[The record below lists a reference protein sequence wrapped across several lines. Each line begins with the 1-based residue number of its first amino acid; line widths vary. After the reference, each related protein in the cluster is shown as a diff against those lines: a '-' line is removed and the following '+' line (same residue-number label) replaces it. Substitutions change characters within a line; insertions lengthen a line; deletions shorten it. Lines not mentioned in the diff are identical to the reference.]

1 MGKLGSWLFVGIIV
15 AMSLGATTVYA
26 SRPTLPSS
34 EFVIAQIEARQP
46 NDPIKQQHD
55 AASRSC
61 DSANGQS
68 CLEHAKLM
76 QDDWQRVW
84 MGSIDRG
91 GPQPNI
97 SAWLSSQERRIVGV
111 LGVGCLRSQF
121 MPACTQLARVT
132 FRAANREGVAQRD
145 ACAPRAFACLEAV
158 YSSIN
163 PKFQRATSLAD
174 KACQAGDGEGCLV
187 LADFQ
192 YTGRG
197 VDRNMKAVRANLL
210 RGCQLGV
217 VKSCLVES
225 FAAYLDGDSQWIL
238 ANYRRDLASRCDG
251 GNQITCLIWIDA
263 LQRGI
268 GGPAQI
274 TRASEVRKDMC
285 VAFQVKNCELE
296 LLSDYLVSE
305 EGSLTNIGSEF
316 LCVSGNSYECY
327 EGISDALSPFFIQD
341 WTQARWRPRLTT
353 LCEAKNT
360 TACFSLGELLSDQ
373 RTGAIDLVAA
383 RQAYGVAC
391 SANPGDRIQ
400 SACDAIQALRER
412 PSGS

>member
-1 MGKLGSWLFVGIIV
+1 MGKLGSLLFVGIIF
-15 AMSLGATTVYA
+15 AMSLGATAVYA

-34 EFVIAQIEARQP
+34 EFVIAQIEARKP

-61 DSANGQS
+61 DSGNGQS
-68 CLEHAKLM
+68 CLELAKLM
-76 QDDWQRVW
+76 QDDWRRVW
-84 MGSIDRG
+84 MGYTNSG
-91 GPQPNI
+91 GPEPKI
-97 SAWLSSQERRIVGV
+97 SNWLISQERRIVGV
-111 LGVGCLRSQF
+111 LNVGCLSNQF

-132 FRAANREGVAQRD
+132 YQSAYREGVAQRD
-145 ACAPRAFACLEAV
+145 ACAPRASACLEAV

-163 PKFQRATSLAD
+163 PKFQHAASLAD
-174 KACQAGDGEGCLV
+174 KACLASDGEGCLV

-192 YTGRG
+192 YTALG
-197 VDRNMKAVRANLL
+197 VDRNMKAVRANLM

-238 ANYRRDLASRCDG
+238 ANYRRDLASRCEG

-274 TRASEVRKDMC
+274 NRATEVRKEMC
-285 VAFQVKNCELE
+285 VASQVKNCELE
-296 LLSDYLVSE
+296 LLSYSLVSE
-305 EGSLTNIGSEF
+305 EGDLTSIGSEF

-327 EGISDALSPFFIQD
+327 KGIYEAISPLFIQD
-341 WTQARWRPRLTT
+341 WTQARWRQRLTT
-353 LCEAKNT
+353 LCEAKDT
-360 TACFSLGELLSDQ
+360 TACRSLGEILSDQ

-383 RQAYGVAC
+383 RKAYGVAC
-391 SANPGDRIQ
+391 YADANGRIQ
-400 SACDAIQALRER
+400 SACDAIQALRAR
-412 PSGS
+412 PR